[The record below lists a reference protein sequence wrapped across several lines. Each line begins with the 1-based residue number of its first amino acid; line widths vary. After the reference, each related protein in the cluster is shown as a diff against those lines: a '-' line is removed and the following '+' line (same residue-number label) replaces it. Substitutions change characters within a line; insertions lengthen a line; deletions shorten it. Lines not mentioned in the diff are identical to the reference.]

1 MTVTNRRQP
10 VDFAVTAEGA
20 VSVTTPVFDCP
31 PRQLVTDQ
39 ENRGSLNTDEGRPRR
54 RRGFDSGVDPT
65 DVGNLASSGTR
76 GRRCTLPELWS
87 YEHRVCASIHLL

>member
-20 VSVTTPVFDCP
+20 VSVTTPIFDCP

-39 ENRGSLNTDEGRPRR
+39 ENRGSLNTDGSRPRR
-54 RRGFDSGVDPT
+54 RRGFDSGVGPV
-65 DVGNLASSGTR
+65 DVGNLV
-76 GRRCTLPELWS
+76 RRFLAKPQVRRNEIRYRLQVPP
-87 YEHRVCASIHLL
+87 H